1 MKNAVC
7 VSSFQRFKEYIY
19 NNIVLYAHLLAQGLG
34 KYEIY
39 ISNIVLHW
47 LMKTKI
53 IFMIGTLGLLLT
65 VGVLATPDSQQVFA
79 KGGGAGGP
87 GGGGAGGP
95 GGGGAGGPGGGTG
108 GGGPGGPG
116 GGGTWMGH
124 PWRWRRAHG
133 HWGGWHNGRPGWW
146 WRVWNGH
153 PWWWWHQNNWRG
165 WLPNWGPIPRPYM

>member
-79 KGGGAGGP
+79 KGGGPGGP
-87 GGGGAGGP
+87 GS
-95 GGGGAGGPGGGTG
+95 GT
-108 GGGPGGPG
+108 G

-124 PWRWRRAHG
+124 PWSWHRAHG